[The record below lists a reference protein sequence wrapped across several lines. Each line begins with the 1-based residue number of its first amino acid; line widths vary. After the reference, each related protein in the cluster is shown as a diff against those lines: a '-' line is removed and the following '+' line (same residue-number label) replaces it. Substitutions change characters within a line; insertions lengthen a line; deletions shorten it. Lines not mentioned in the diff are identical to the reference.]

1 MNAVQKSRQD
11 LLAQTGLFSSA
22 PREML
27 AGLAARASTI
37 ELAANEMLFM
47 KGDSGERLYIVASG
61 FIRIGAMSPEGREVS
76 YGVLGPGAVLGE
88 IAVIDGGKRSADAK
102 ATEPTTLLSLDRRDV
117 LAFLHDHPG
126 QALELL
132 KIICGRLRSADEML
146 DDVVFLSLPNRLA
159 KHLLTLEEIVGSNDR
174 SRGKREIRLSQQVLA
189 EHLGI
194 SRESVN
200 KVLSKWEEAGIVSLG
215 RGRIVL
221 ERAEKL
227 REIASIS

>member
-117 LAFLHDHPG
+117 LAFLHEHPG

-132 KIICGRLRSADEML
+132 KIICGRLRRADEML

-159 KHLLTLEEIVGSNDR
+159 KHLLTLEQIVGSSERPN
-174 SRGKREIRLSQQVLA
+174 GKPEIRLSQQVLA

-215 RGRIVL
+215 RGRIRL
-221 ERAEKL
+221 ENIEKL
-227 REIASIS
+227 REIATVS